1 MLANVLVLE
10 LFWSVDIQV
19 AYYSEKTMQMT
30 RRCTDNVTVTDYRF
44 LFLILNICHS
54 VCAIHACIVFG
65 RVEKPSGKVET

>member
-19 AYYSEKTMQMT
+19 AYYSEKTTQMT

-44 LFLILNICHS
+44 LFLTCWKRANALHGRNESS
-54 VCAIHACIVFG
+54 VLIV
-65 RVEKPSGKVET
+65 